1 MMRLFVLILA
11 LMLTAGVKAETAT
24 SEQALKKLS
33 EQAQPLPLTVIFE
46 QRKYL
51 SGLPRALV
59 SSGEMTITEE
69 AILWETQKPQ
79 KQSLKITEQGI
90 FKGSQQ
96 TSATGSETIAEL
108 LLAILKQDERVL
120 QELFSLSLQK
130 NCVQMVP
137 NSDTLA
143 GVMQRILSC
152 GNTRVERVELHET
165 NGNRTEINFAEAP
178 Q

>member
-120 QELFSLSLQK
+120 QQQFSLSLQK

-137 NSDTLA
+137 NSDALA

-178 Q
+178 L

>member
-1 MMRLFVLILA
+1 MIRLLSLLLA
-11 LMLTAGVKAETAT
+11 LVVSAWAGAAQETSQRALTMLSK
-24 SEQALKKLS
+24 
-33 EQAQPLPLTVIFE
+33 QAQPLPLTVTFE

-51 SGLPRALV
+51 AGLPRALV
-59 SSGEMTITEE
+59 SSGSITIKEDE
-69 AILWETQKPQ
+69 ILWQTQKPQ
-79 KQSLKITEQGI
+79 AQTLKITEQGI
-90 FKGSQQ
+90 FKDSQQ

-120 QELFSLSLQK
+120 QQQFSLSLQK

-137 NSDTLA
+137 NSDALA

-165 NGNRTEINFAEAP
+165 NGNRTEINFAEAA